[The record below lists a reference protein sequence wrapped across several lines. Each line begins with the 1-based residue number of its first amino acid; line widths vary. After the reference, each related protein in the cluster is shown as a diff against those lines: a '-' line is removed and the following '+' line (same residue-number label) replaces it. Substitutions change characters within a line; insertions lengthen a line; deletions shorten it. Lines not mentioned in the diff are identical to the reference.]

1 MFSNIT
7 QLLRDGCLQQ
17 IA

>member
-7 QLLRDGCLQQ
+7 Q
-17 IA
+17 